1 MSNNN
6 NNGTYLPYIDIQ
18 ENYKN
23 QVKDYYINKRFDSSE
38 VELEGED
45 LFSNIEFT
53 EGDANCN
60 GYYSPLCNNMKS
72 VLNNFNQKILFNP
85 SNSNMVNERFKLIKT
100 IHSVNRSYQKCENK
114 LLFKLNDYQ
123 IEQLDNINI
132 YFLCDDDLK
141 TYLKIKLKD
150 NPFISQKVI
159 ILNDDLHFTIVN
171 NVFTYYLC
179 KENTFD
185 NNGINEPYDLPIS
198 FIYKLLMNYGITK
211 DYQRSK
217 IVLRFR
223 PQFRSSILV
232 FRSGINVSTGSP
244 NPKMADFLA
253 KLFVRQLRLIC
264 GFSDIDIAEKACQ
277 NKVAAAKIRFGVC
290 LNLLAHRYGK
300 NIVQYNPSKFAGAIV
315 KISNIDDNQ
324 EDFDKIT
331 LLVFGTRKIICVGS
345 KNEDKLKMAY
355 LKLYEM
361 LLDCSKTPENIK
373 IENELKQKKIID
385 EESSNKT
392 SIGIFN
398 DNKVKHI
405 NSSSKRGRGRGVSR
419 INDNIFKKPRGR
431 GISRGRLY
439 NTYNNNGD
447 PKSTILRKPRG
458 RPRKIK

>member
-1 MSNNN
+1 MSDE
-6 NNGTYLPYIDIQ
+6 YISYIDVQ
-18 ENYKN
+18 NNYKE
-23 QVKDYYINKRFDSSE
+23 QVKDYYINKRFKNIKE
-38 VELEGED
+38 EEED
-45 LFSNIEFT
+45 YIFSDIEFI
-53 EGDANCN
+53 EGDANTN
-60 GYYSPLCNNMKS
+60 PYNSQICNNMKS
-72 VLNNFNQKILFNP
+72 VLGNFNQKILFNQ
-85 SNSNMVNERFKLIKT
+85 SNKQMVNERPKLIKI
-100 IHSVNRSYQKCENK
+100 IHSVNKSYKICDNK
-114 LLFKLNDYQ
+114 LLFKLNDLQ
-123 IEQLDNINI
+123 IKQLDDINI

-141 TYLKIKLKD
+141 TYLKLKLKD
-150 NPFISQKVI
+150 DTFISQKVV

-185 NNGINEPYDLPIS
+185 NKDVNEPYDLPIS

-223 PQFRSSILV
+223 PQFRSSTLV
-232 FRSGINVSTGSP
+232 FRSGIIVSTGSP
-244 NPKMADFLA
+244 NPKMADFLV

-290 LNLLAHRYGK
+290 LNLLSQRYGK

-324 EDFDKIT
+324 DEFDKIT

-355 LKLYEM
+355 LKLYDM
-361 LLDCSKTPENIK
+361 LLGCKKTPENIEIDNEFKLNK
-373 IENELKQKKIID
+373 IK
-385 EESSNKT
+385 EES
-392 SIGIFN
+392 FN
-398 DNKVKHI
+398 DKTDSIITTSKGI
-405 NSSSKRGRGRGVSR
+405 RGRPSKRGRG
-419 INDNIFKKPRGR
+419 INIIRDNIFKKPRGR
-431 GISRGRLY
+431 GTSRGRIFDSSF
-439 NTYNNNGD
+439 GD
-447 PKSTILRKPRG
+447 LPKSTILRKPRG

>member
-1 MSNNN
+1 MDSNN
-6 NNGTYLPYIDIQ
+6 TYLSYIDVQ

-23 QVKDYYINKRFDSSE
+23 QVKDYYLNKRFDSSE
-38 VELEGED
+38 IDED
-45 LFSNIEFT
+45 IFSNIEFT
-53 EGDANCN
+53 EGDAKSS
-60 GYYSPLCNNMKS
+60 GYYAPLCNDMKY
-72 VLNNFNQKILFNP
+72 VLSNFNQKILFNP
-85 SNSNMVNERFKLIKT
+85 SNTYMCNERLKLIKVV
-100 IHSVNRSYQKCENK
+100 HSVNRSYQKCENK

-141 TYLKIKLKD
+141 TYLKLKLKD

-355 LKLYEM
+355 LKLYDM
-361 LLDCSKTPENIK
+361 LLGCSMTPENIFL
-373 IENELKQKKIID
+373 ENELKQHKIENI
-385 EESSNKT
+385 ET
-392 SIGIFN
+392 SGKINLGIN
-398 DNKVKHI
+398 EDPLRKGG
-405 NSSSKRGRGRGVSR
+405 SKRGGRGRGCSSSSSSTR
-419 INDNIFKKPRGR
+419 INDNIFKRPRGR
-431 GISRGRLY
+431 GISRGRIFNTLY
-439 NTYNNNGD
+439 NNGD
-447 PKSTILRKPRG
+447 PKSTIIRKPRG

>member
-1 MSNNN
+1 MD
-6 NNGTYLPYIDIQ
+6 YISYSTTQ

-23 QVKDYYINKRFDSSE
+23 QVKDYYLNKRFYNSL
-38 VELEGED
+38 LEEEGADED
-45 LFSNIEFT
+45 DFFSDIEFT
-53 EGDANCN
+53 EGDANVP
-60 GYYSPLCNNMKS
+60 GYYSPLCNDMKY
-72 VLNNFNQKILFNP
+72 VLCNFNQKILFNP
-85 SNSNMVNERFKLIKT
+85 LNSSMVNERVRLNKI
-100 IHSVNRSYQKCENK
+100 IHSVNKSFQKCESRDG
-114 LLFKLNDYQ
+114 FKLNDYQ
-123 IEQLDNINI
+123 IEQLDKINI
-132 YFLCDDDLK
+132 YYLCDDDFK
-141 TYLKIKLKD
+141 VYLKLKLKD
-150 NPFISQKVI
+150 NPFISQKVV
-159 ILNDDLHFTIVN
+159 ILNEDLHFTIVN

-179 KENTFD
+179 KENTF
-185 NNGINEPYDLPIS
+185 NNHGNNELYDLPIS

-253 KLFVRQLRLIC
+253 KLFVRQLRLLC
-264 GFSDIDIAEKACQ
+264 GFSDIDIAQKACQ

-300 NIVQYNPSKFAGAIV
+300 NIVQYNPAKFAGAIV

-355 LKLYEM
+355 LKLYDM
-361 LLDCSKTPENIK
+361 LLGCAMTPENIK
-373 IENELKQKKIID
+373 IENELKKTKLIYQEDHKIIHP
-385 EESSNKT
+385 SGSL
-392 SIGIFN
+392 
-398 DNKVKHI
+398 
-405 NSSSKRGRGRGVSR
+405 SKRGGGGGIRGSYR
-419 INDNIFKKPRGR
+419 INDNIFKRPRGR
-431 GISRGRLY
+431 GISKGKIY
-439 NTYNNNGD
+439 SGID
-447 PKSTILRKPRG
+447 PRSKILHKPRG

>member
-1 MSNNN
+1 MTHVCYLGVFPRGGMSIS
-6 NNGTYLPYIDIQ
+6 YIDAQ

-23 QVKDYYINKRFDSSE
+23 QVKDYYLNKRFDNT
-38 VELEGED
+38 GEEEID
-45 LFSNIEFT
+45 QLFSNIEFT
-53 EGDANCN
+53 EGDSHVP
-60 GYYSPLCNNMKS
+60 GYYSPLCNDMKY
-72 VLNNFNQKILFNP
+72 VLSNFNQKILFNP
-85 SNSNMVNERFKLIKT
+85 SNSNMVNERLKLNKI
-100 IHSVNRSYQKCENK
+100 IHSVNKSYQKCESYD
-114 LLFKLNDYQ
+114 LFKLNNYQ
-123 IEQLDNINI
+123 ITQLDDINI

-141 TYLKIKLKD
+141 IYLKLKLKD
-150 NPFISQKVI
+150 NPFISQKVV
-159 ILNDDLHFTIVN
+159 ILNEDLHFTIVN

-185 NNGINEPYDLPIS
+185 IHGNNELYDLPIS

-264 GFSDIDIAEKACQ
+264 GFTDIDIAQTACQ

-324 EDFDKIT
+324 EEFDKIT

-355 LKLYEM
+355 LKLYDM
-361 LLDCSKTPENIK
+361 LLGCSMTPENIK
-373 IENELKQKKIID
+373 LEAELKQ
-385 EESSNKT
+385 NKLLM
-392 SIGIFN
+392 INN
-398 DNKVKHI
+398 DDLKLDIHHQQQKEI
-405 NSSSKRGRGRGVSR
+405 SKRNRGIGR
-419 INDNIFKKPRGR
+419 INDNIFKRPRGR
-431 GISRGRLY
+431 GISRGRIINY
-439 NTYNNNGD
+439 NDTR
-447 PKSTILRKPRG
+447 STILKKSRG